1 MKRLSKE
8 QVLAL
13 YHELIRRFGGEDG
26 LRDEGLL
33 ESALAAPFQVFD
45 GRSAFVTV
53 QQKAARLGFGL
64 ISNHPFLDGN
74 KRTGTH
80 LMLLVLA
87 MNGIELIYTQKELYE
102 IILQIASGD
111 ASYETLLSWILDHER

>member
-1 MKRLSKE
+1 MKRLSRE

-13 YHELIRRFGGEDG
+13 HRELIRRFGGEDG
-26 LRDEGLL
+26 LRDEDLL
-33 ESALAAPFQVFD
+33 ESALAAPFQVYD
-45 GRSAFVTV
+45 GQSAFSTV

-74 KRTGTH
+74 KRTGAH
-80 LMLLVLA
+80 AMLVVLA
-87 MNGIELIYTQKELYE
+87 MNGIELSYTQKELYE
-102 IILQIASGD
+102 IILQVASGD